1 MRPIKSPRFFAP
13 RHTQSIGSP
22 QTQRGV
28 SLFIA
33 LVALVLMTISGLALM
48 RSVDTGNV
56 IAGNMAFREVTV
68 HAADLGVEAAASYL
82 DATIKPSPDAN
93 LPSGCTAASI
103 ATSTRGTCRYSA
115 RALPDDDRGITYVD
129 WTSTGTILQT
139 TASGVTYQY
148 VVDRLCNPDTA
159 ITISTGEDAKYG
171 ESKELC
177 VTYILDEGKSGAS
190 GRNAYTTSG
199 DDLSPITPIHYRVT
213 VRVTGP
219 RNTVSFVQTLMA
231 R

>member
-1 MRPIKSPRFFAP
+1 MRPIKSPGFFVP
-13 RHTQSIGSP
+13 RHLQSIGFP
-22 QTQRGV
+22 QAQRGV

-33 LVALVLMTISGLALM
+33 LVALVLMTIAGFALM

-68 HAADLGVEAAASYL
+68 HAADLGIEAAATYL
-82 DATIKPSPDAN
+82 NATIKPSPDAN
-93 LPSGCTAASI
+93 LPSDCTVASI

-115 RALPDDDRGITYVD
+115 RALPDDDRGIPFVD
-129 WTSTGTILQT
+129 WTSTGTIPQT
-139 TASGVTYQY
+139 TVSGVAYQY
-148 VVDRLCNPDTA
+148 VVDRLCDPT
-159 ITISTGEDAKYG
+159 TTVSTGEDAKYG
-171 ESKELC
+171 ESRALC
-177 VTYILDEGKSGAS
+177 VTYVLNEGAPGGG
-190 GRNAYTTSG
+190 GRNAYAAGG
-199 DDLSPITPIHYRVT
+199 DDLSMITPIHYRVT